1 MNFKGD
7 FLNGMIFDRREWTKN
22 LKKMA
27 NKFYSDEILSSYDKS
42 FSELQKIEKEL
53 EGQIISVD
61 RISELAQM
69 CMPLIQTC
77 RTKLKEMEGYVD
89 NVLKEA

>member
-1 MNFKGD
+1 
-7 FLNGMIFDRREWTKN
+7 
-22 LKKMA
+22 MA

-53 EGQIISVD
+53 EGQIVSVD
-61 RISELAQM
+61 RISELAQRS
-69 CMPLIQTC
+69 MPLIQTC
-77 RTKLKEMEGYVD
+77 RAKLKEMEGYVD